1 MAVLSLLTTKRQCRL
16 DNRFTYNP
24 IIEVAVLFAG
34 IFVTMVPALL
44 ILSARA
50 ADLGVARPWQFF
62 WATGALS
69 SFLDNTPTYLAFF
82 SMAQG
87 LGLDGPMLGIPT
99 TMLMAI
105 SAGAV
110 FMGANSYIGNGPN
123 FMVKVIAEEYKLKMP
138 SFFGYMA
145 YSFALLIPLY
155 AVVTLVFF
163 R

>member
-1 MAVLSLLTTKRQCRL
+1 M
-16 DNRFTYNP
+16 
-24 IIEVAVLFAG
+24 
-34 IFVTMVPALL
+34 
-44 ILSARA
+44 
-50 ADLGVARPWQFF
+50 
-62 WATGALS
+62 
-69 SFLDNTPTYLAFF
+69 AFF

-87 LGLDGPMLGIPT
+87 LGLNGPVMGIPT
-99 TMLMAI
+99 LFLQAI

-145 YSFALLIPLY
+145 YSFAILIPLFV
-155 AVVTLVFF
+155 VVTLIFF